1 MRPVEL
7 HPTYPVR
14 TARLELRP
22 LTGADADDLIA
33 YRALQEVSRYVP
45 FEPMSPARIAE
56 KLEGGWS
63 RRTITA
69 EGEALTLGVELG
81 ETGQVIGDLMLFFR
95 SAEHRSGE
103 VGWVFHPD
111 CAGHGYAT
119 EAAHA
124 LLHLAFDDLGLHR
137 VIARVDARNDASLRL
152 CDRLGM
158 RREALLVANEW
169 CKGAWI
175 DEVDFALLE
184 GEWAAQHAGGQ
195 AAQHAGDGA
204 ALRARGAR

>member
-1 MRPVEL
+1 MCIMVTVEL
-7 HPTYPVR
+7 RPTYPVR

-22 LTGADADDLIA
+22 LTGADATDLIA
-33 YRALQEVSRYVP
+33 YRSLEEVSRYVP
-45 FEPMSPARIAE
+45 FEPMTAADIAG

-63 RRTITA
+63 RRAIGA
-69 EGEALTLGVELG
+69 EGEALSLGVELA
-81 ETGQVIGDLMLFFR
+81 ETGRVIGDVMIFFH
-95 SAEHRSGE
+95 SATHRSGE

-169 CKGAWI
+169 FKGAWS
-175 DEVDFALLE
+175 DEVDFALLDD
-184 GEWAAQHAGGQ
+184 EWAAQHAG
-195 AAQHAGDGA
+195 DGTG
-204 ALRARGAR
+204 LRARGAR